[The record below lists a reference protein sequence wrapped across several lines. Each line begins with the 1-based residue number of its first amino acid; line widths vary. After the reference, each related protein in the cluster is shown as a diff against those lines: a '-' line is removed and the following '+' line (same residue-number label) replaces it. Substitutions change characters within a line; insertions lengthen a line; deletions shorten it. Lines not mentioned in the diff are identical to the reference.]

1 MAQGTATKVKKR
13 KKSVLKR
20 AAQSLQRAQVNRGHH
35 TRVRSS
41 IKSLRLAIRA
51 GDAAAASSLLRPTL
65 SALDR
70 AVAKGVLNR
79 NAANRYKS
87 RLSLAC
93 NALTQAKKA

>member
-20 AAQSLQRAQVNRGHH
+20 AAQSLQRARVNRSHH

-41 IKSLRLAIRA
+41 IRTLRSAIRS
-51 GDAAAASSLLRPTL
+51 GDAAAAGSLLRPTL

-79 NAANRYKS
+79 NAANRHKS
-87 RLSLAC
+87 RLALAC
-93 NALTQAKKA
+93 NALAQAKKA